1 MHPNGNTYMQT
12 YCFHIFTKYME
23 AFVDGLGEIKLYFV
37 SYNFDLETYKATNIQ
52 QESKNKDIKE
62 IIKEATRRGFYSQ
75 DLKFMLSELIAVW
88 NLEQDKRAKV
98 QWIYSQEPL
107 SFDYIQTVLDKRGH
121 RYV

>member
-1 MHPNGNTYMQT
+1 M
-12 YCFHIFTKYME
+12 
-23 AFVDGLGEIKLYFV
+23 DGLGEIKLYFV

-62 IIKEATRRGFYSQ
+62 IVKEATRRGFYSQ